1 MNSQIQ
7 SAILLNNGI
16 SIGSS
21 IMSTFLSCEMKH
33 RVNEM
38 NEKKLQQVIFS
49 CCVFATNEL
58 FD

>member
-1 MNSQIQ
+1 
-7 SAILLNNGI
+7 
-16 SIGSS
+16 
-21 IMSTFLSCEMKH
+21 MSTFLSCEMKH